1 MRKKSFLRLVR
12 TQPPGSVD
20 IPPDG
25 SGAPA
30 ETARVLVVDDN
41 PRLLE
46 AHRRMIAAIGVE
58 VTAVTSARSAMEL
71 LAHGKRVDVIVTDI
85 VMPNMDGVA
94 MLREIRKYDLDVPVV
109 LVTGY
114 PSLATAMEAMRYG
127 GLRYLTKPVKDEQL
141 QQVVREAIQLHR
153 LARLKREALQLAEA
167 HHAELGDRASL
178 EVHFER
184 AMEHARVAFQPVVD
198 WRARSLFG
206 YEAFV
211 RSREP
216 TLSSPQLLFGAA
228 ERLGRVQ
235 ALGRWIRDLVAAAM
249 PGAPPEAM
257 VFVNLHPAELED
269 DALSDPAAALS
280 AFSSRVVFDIT
291 ERNSLDGLE
300 DVQERVATLRELG
313 FRIAMDDLGAG
324 YAGLASLGRLEPDV
338 VKLDASLVRGVDQS
352 TRKQSLLRSIVHVCE
367 RQLGM
372 YVVCEGVEQEAER
385 DALVSLGANLLQGY
399 LFGRPRAEFHPPRW
413 LEREQPG

>member
-1 MRKKSFLRLVR
+1 MRPRPRV
-12 TQPPGSVD
+12 V
-20 IPPDG
+20 
-25 SGAPA
+25 A
-30 ETARVLVVDDN
+30 EPNGPEAAGEKAQVLVIDDN

-46 AHRRMIAAIGVE
+46 AHRRMIAALGVE
-58 VTAVTSARSAMEL
+58 VTAVTRAQSALEL
-71 LAHGKRVDVIVTDI
+71 LEQGKRVDVIVTDI
-85 VMPNMDGVA
+85 VMPNMDGVSL
-94 MLREIRKYDLDVPVV
+94 LREIRKHDLDVPVV

-141 QQVVREAIQLHR
+141 QGVVREAIQLHR
-153 LARLKREALQLAEA
+153 LARLKREALELAEA

-184 AMEHARVAFQPVVD
+184 ALEHLRVVFQPVVD
-198 WRARSLFG
+198 WRSRSLVG

-211 RSREP
+211 RSREL
-216 TLSSPQLLFGAA
+216 TLSRPHLLFSAA

-235 ALGRWIRDLVAAAM
+235 TLGRWIRDLVAAAM
-249 PGAPPEAM
+249 LEAPPDTIL
-257 VFVNLHPAELED
+257 FVNLHPAELED
-269 DALSDPAAALS
+269 DALVDPAAALC

-291 ERNSLDGLE
+291 ERRSLDGLP
-300 DVQERVATLRELG
+300 DVQKRVADLRQLG

-352 TRKQSLLRSIVHVCE
+352 TRKQSLLRSIVNVCE

-385 DALVSLGANLLQGY
+385 DALVSLGASLLQGY
-399 LFGRPRAEFHPPRW
+399 LFGRPHDQFRTPLGLEAE
-413 LEREQPG
+413 QSG